1 MSKRI
6 GARVMV
12 HRRVE
17 YQHARGQGD
26 GMLLDLSLQGCRI
39 KGAPPF
45 PCGTRLRLQLWLPD
59 QSQPVK
65 VELAAVRW
73 VTDDQFGVSFLE
85 MPPDAR
91 ARFEQVFQLLHE
103 AQQPEAHVIPVSA
116 FLGSEQGS
124 ASRGVRIGFGKPT
137 DDL

>member
-6 GARVMV
+6 HARVVV

-17 YQHARGQGD
+17 YRHARGQGD
-26 GMLLDLSLQGCRI
+26 GVLVDLSLQGCRI

-45 PCGTRLRLQLWLPD
+45 SCGTRLRLQLWLPD

-65 VELAAVRW
+65 VELAVVRW
-73 VTDDQFGVSFLE
+73 VKDDQFGVSFLE
-85 MPPDAR
+85 VPPDAR
-91 ARFEQVFQLLHE
+91 ARLEQVFQLLHE

-124 ASRGVRIGFGKPT
+124 ERRGARSGFGKPT
-137 DDL
+137 DNP

>member
-6 GARVMV
+6 GARAMV
-12 HRRVE
+12 HRQVE

-59 QSQPVK
+59 QAEPVK
-65 VELAAVRW
+65 LELAAVRW
-73 VTDDQFGVSFLE
+73 VQDDHFGVSFLE
-85 MPPDAR
+85 VTPDAR
-91 ARFEQVFQLLHE
+91 ARIEQGLQVLIE
-103 AQQPEAHVIPVSA
+103 AQQPKVTVISVSA
-116 FLGSEQGS
+116 FVASEQGS
-124 ASRGVRIGFGKPT
+124 ASRGVRLDIGEPT
-137 DDL
+137 D

>member
-17 YQHARGQGD
+17 YGHARGQGE

-45 PCGTRLRLQLWLPD
+45 PSGTRLRLQLWLPD
-59 QSQPVK
+59 QVQPLK
-65 VELAAVRW
+65 VERAAVRW
-73 VTDDQFGVSFLE
+73 IKDGEFGVSFLE
-85 MPPDAR
+85 LPPDAR
-91 ARFEQVFQLLHE
+91 IRVEQVVQLLHE
-103 AQQPEAHVIPVSA
+103 AQQPEARVIPMSA
-116 FLGSEQGS
+116 FLGSTQGP
-124 ASRGVRIGFGKPT
+124 ANRDVHRGFGKPT
-137 DDL
+137 DGL